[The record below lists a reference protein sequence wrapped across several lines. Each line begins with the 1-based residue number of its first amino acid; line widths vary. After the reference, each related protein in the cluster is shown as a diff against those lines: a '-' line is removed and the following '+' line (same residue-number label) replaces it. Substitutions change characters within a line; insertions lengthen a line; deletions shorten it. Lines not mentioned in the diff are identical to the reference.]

1 MAKVVHLTSVHSAFD
16 VRIFLKECRALAAAG
31 HDVTVVAPHAADER
45 REGIQVRAVRKSA
58 NRFQRTTSAVW
69 AVFRAALREKADV
82 YHFHDPELMPVG
94 LALKLM
100 GKTVIYDV
108 HESYRDT
115 MLSKHW
121 LPRFARYGA
130 SKAVA
135 GLEAI
140 VGRSCDAV
148 ITATPR
154 IAELFPP
161 GKAWAVRNFPDLQ
174 AFSVPANAKAKPSD
188 RRNDVAYAG
197 AISLTRGAREMVD
210 AIDLIP
216 DELHARLVIAGPF
229 PPALQEELKL
239 LPGWSRTVLLGA
251 MPHEQVVGVLQDC
264 RIGLCVLHATPNHLE
279 ALPIKMFEYMAS
291 GIPVIASNFPNWHDI
306 VDSAECGVLVDP
318 RSPQRIA
325 EAITGMLRNPDE
337 ATRMGRNGQRAV
349 FERYNWEAE
358 AAVLVKIYD
367 SLEKKRRGGA
377 QPVIAGKEGISSP
390 VKEADKEVVTR

>member
-16 VRIFLKECRALAAAG
+16 VRIFHKECRALAAAG
-31 HDVTVVAPHAADER
+31 HDVTIVAPHAADEHR
-45 REGIQVRAVRKSA
+45 DGIQVRAIRKPA
-58 NRFQRTTSAVW
+58 NRFQRATSTVW

-82 YHFHDPELMPVG
+82 YHFHDPELMPIG

-115 MLSKHW
+115 LLSKQW

-135 GLEAI
+135 GLEFM
-140 VGRSCDAV
+140 VGRTCDAV
-148 ITATPR
+148 VAATPR
-154 IAELFPP
+154 IAELFPA
-161 GKAWAVRNFPDLQ
+161 GKTWAVRNFPDLH
-174 AFSVPANAKAKPSD
+174 AFSVHADPKAQPSD
-188 RRNDVAYAG
+188 RPNDVAYAG

-210 AIDLIP
+210 AIALIP

-251 MPHEQVVGVLQDC
+251 MPHEQVIGVLQGC
-264 RIGLCVLHATPNHLE
+264 RVGLCVLHATPNHLE

-306 VDSAECGVLVDP
+306 VDSSECGVLVDP
-318 RSPQRIA
+318 ISPQQIA

-337 ATRMGRNGQRAV
+337 AARMGRNGQRAV
-349 FERYNWEAE
+349 FERFNWQAE

-367 SLEKKRRGGA
+367 SLDNKRPGPA
-377 QPVIAGKEGISSP
+377 LPVMAAKEVVSSP
-390 VKEADKEVVTR
+390 VKEAYREVVTR